1 MITWV
6 LYTILYAFFNAFYE
20 GARKKAVGKNTI
32 YEVLAIFSSIAFV
45 LVFIITRDAF
55 TINYM
60 YLPVVLLK
68 ASVIVIAWI
77 LGVKVL
83 EKMQISL
90 YSMIKISSII
100 FSVILSFIVLGEQIT
115 IITLIGMSIVIAGL
129 ILVNKTTK
137 KERGKEKDT
146 SFKLVLILLV
156 SCLLNSISSIID
168 KKVLMHITSSQLQF
182 WFLLFLSI
190 YYWIILLIKNRKK
203 KYTKN
208 NISRKINNLKNN
220 YWIPIASICL
230 VVGDRFLFMAN
241 ATPDSQVIVITM
253 LKQLSVIISIL
264 IGKFMFKEKDTIKKL
279 LYSIL
284 IILGIGVMFI

>member
-208 NISRKINNLKNN
+208 NISRKIKNLKNN

>member
-115 IITLIGMSIVIAGL
+115 IITLIGISIVIAGL